1 MKFKFNALAAFLCT
15 VFILSSCGSGSNN
28 DKSGAFDEA
37 QTLEEEITHLVSEDF
52 PRPSEIPYLVMQ
64 TGAEYNQSLINSRAN
79 ADAYIAKPDDA
90 ALNLGV
96 YAADM
101 GYLTS
106 YEKTQESIEYFQTCK
121 RIADELGIMNGF
133 DPAMMDSVERNIGNR
148 EAVTKLLDKSVDQA
162 SQYMGNGAN
171 SKIGALIITG
181 SFVESMYVAT
191 GIVNTY
197 PKEAFADQ
205 NQRMQILTP
214 LITLVLKQKTSVK
227 EVRDMLTK
235 VDQTSRVTQ
244 ILKDW
249 SELEAAY
256 NALEPLQE
264 QIRQNS
270 GNLQF
275 DDKTLA
281 GVSRT
286 IEKIRADI
294 TK

>member
-1 MKFKFNALAAFLCT
+1 MKFQFNALAALLCT
-15 VFILSSCGSGSNN
+15 LFILSSCGSGSKE

-52 PRPSEIPYLVMQ
+52 PKPSEIPYLVMQ
-64 TGAEYNQSLINSRAN
+64 TGAEYNQLLLNSREN

-101 GYLTS
+101 GYLAS
-106 YEKTQESIEYFQTCK
+106 YDKTQESIAYFQTCK
-121 RIADELGIMNGF
+121 RMADELGIMSGF
-133 DPAMMDSVERNIGNR
+133 DPAMVDSVESNIDNR
-148 EAVTKLLDKSVDQA
+148 EAVTGLLDKAVGQA
-162 SQYMGNGAN
+162 AQYMGNGAN

-181 SFVESMYVAT
+181 SFVESMYLAT

-197 PKEAFADQ
+197 PKSAFANQ

-214 LITLVLKQKTSVK
+214 LITLVLNQKSSVK
-227 EVRDMLTK
+227 EVREMLTK
-235 VDQTSRVTQ
+235 VDQTARVTK
-244 ILKDW
+244 ILSDW
-249 SELEAAY
+249 TELEAAY
-256 NALEPLQE
+256 EALEPLQK
-264 QIRQNS
+264 QISQNS
-270 GNLQF
+270 GALQF
-275 DDKTLA
+275 DDQTLA
-281 GVSRT
+281 GVSKT